1 MKEQYEEFEKINEII
16 KLNSGLYDWFI
27 RNQHM
32 MVGLGLTDLNKM
44 YDGDNKNIK
53 IFAEM
58 VKVILTCLYDTKYSD
73 ITKARLATRRIKK
86 SYKLYKNSVS
96 KSVGKQLKL
105 TYPKSRNYSTY
116 VI

>member
-16 KLNSGLYDWFI
+16 KLNSGLYDWFT

-32 MVGLGLTDLNKM
+32 MIGLGLTDSKKE
-44 YDGDNKNIK
+44 YSGDNKNIK
-53 IFAEM
+53 IFAEI
-58 VKVILTCLYDTKYSD
+58 VKITLTCLYDIDYSD

-86 SYKLYKNSVS
+86 AYKLYKNDVTKTVS
-96 KSVGKQLKL
+96 KQLKL